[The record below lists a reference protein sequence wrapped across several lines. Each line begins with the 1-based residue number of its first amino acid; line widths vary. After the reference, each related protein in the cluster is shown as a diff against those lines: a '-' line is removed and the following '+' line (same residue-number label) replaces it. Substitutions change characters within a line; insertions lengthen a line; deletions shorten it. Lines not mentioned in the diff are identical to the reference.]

1 MPALVLDHVSKHF
14 GKAQAL
20 NDVSFAVEAGEIVGL
35 VGPNGAGKTTAMQ
48 IAVGFLLPSS
58 GGGSLMGHRFGDA
71 KARQLLGF
79 VPDAPVFFAGN
90 AFDALRFAA
99 QLHDV
104 TPTREAMERV
114 LTRVGLTEWKRDVRR
129 FSRGMQQRLALAQAL
144 VHSPRMLILDE
155 PASAL
160 DPQGVLEV
168 RALLKELRAEGAAI
182 LLSSHQLSEVALVS
196 DRIAFLHEGRLLRY
210 GRLDELIGSTEQ
222 VEVVLRSFAPDAEFV
237 ARWGEPNGAGAW
249 RIPSKG
255 DERFSGRRVGT
266 RRRADERDAGA
277 WRSDQ
282 PVSGMDRQRGSSMK
296 PLMKSLR
303 IARAI
308 AVDES
313 LAVAA
318 AGVVAV
324 GHGGDAA
331 GWRAASC
338 A

>member
-20 NDVSFAVEAGEIVGL
+20 NGVSFAVDAGEIVGL

-58 GGGSLMGHRFGDA
+58 GGGWLMGQRFGDA
-71 KARQLLGF
+71 KARRVLGF

-99 QLHDV
+99 RLNDV
-104 TPTREAMERV
+104 TPAREAMERV

-160 DPQGVLEV
+160 DPQGVLDV

-210 GRLDELIGSTEQ
+210 GRLDELAGSTEQ
-222 VEVVLRSFAPDAEFV
+222 VEVVLRSFTPDAEFV

-249 RIPSKG
+249 RIPSKRTRDFLEDAWTRGAELMSATPVRG
-255 DERFSGRRVGT
+255 DLTSLFLEWTGSV
-266 RRRADERDAGA
+266 A
-277 WRSDQ
+277 
-282 PVSGMDRQRGSSMK
+282 RQ
-296 PLMKSLR
+296 
-303 IARAI
+303 
-308 AVDES
+308 
-313 LAVAA
+313 
-318 AGVVAV
+318 
-324 GHGGDAA
+324 
-331 GWRAASC
+331 
-338 A
+338 

>member
-20 NDVSFAVEAGEIVGL
+20 NDVSFAVDAGEIVGL

-58 GGGSLMGHRFGDA
+58 GGGWLMGRRFGDA
-71 KARQLLGF
+71 KARRVLGF

-99 QLHDV
+99 RLNDV
-104 TPTREAMERV
+104 TPTGEAVERV

-160 DPQGVLEV
+160 DPQGVLDV

-196 DRIAFLHEGRLLRY
+196 DRIAFLHEGQLLRY
-210 GRLDELIGSTEQ
+210 GRLDELAGSTEQ
-222 VEVVLRSFAPDAEFV
+222 VEVVLRSFTPDAEFV

-249 RIPSKG
+249 RIPSKRTRDFLEDAWTRGAELMSATPVRG
-255 DERFSGRRVGT
+255 DLTSLFLEWTGSG
-266 RRRADERDAGA
+266 A
-277 WRSDQ
+277 
-282 PVSGMDRQRGSSMK
+282 RQ
-296 PLMKSLR
+296 
-303 IARAI
+303 
-308 AVDES
+308 
-313 LAVAA
+313 
-318 AGVVAV
+318 
-324 GHGGDAA
+324 
-331 GWRAASC
+331 
-338 A
+338 

>member
-20 NDVSFAVEAGEIVGL
+20 NDVSFAVDAGEIVGL

-58 GGGSLMGHRFGDA
+58 GGGWLMGHRFGDA

-99 QLHDV
+99 QLNDV

-222 VEVVLRSFAPDAEFV
+222 VEVVLRSFSPDAEFV

-255 DERFSGRRVGT
+255 T
-266 RRRADERDAGA
+266 RDFLEDAWARGA
-277 WRSDQ
+277 ELMSAT
-282 PVSGMDRQRGSSMK
+282 PVRGDLTSLFLEWTGSEARQ
-296 PLMKSLR
+296 
-303 IARAI
+303 
-308 AVDES
+308 
-313 LAVAA
+313 
-318 AGVVAV
+318 
-324 GHGGDAA
+324 
-331 GWRAASC
+331 
-338 A
+338 

>member
-20 NDVSFAVEAGEIVGL
+20 NDVSFAVDAGEIVGL

-58 GGGSLMGHRFGDA
+58 GGGWLMGHRFGDA

-90 AFDALRFAA
+90 AFDSLRFAA
-99 QLHDV
+99 QLNDV
-104 TPTREAMERV
+104 TPTREAMEQV

-222 VEVVLRSFAPDAEFV
+222 VEVVLRSFTPDAEFV

-255 DERFSGRRVGT
+255 T
-266 RRRADERDAGA
+266 RDFLEDAWARGA
-277 WRSDQ
+277 ELMSAT
-282 PVSGMDRQRGSSMK
+282 PVRGDLTSLFLEWTGSEVRQ
-296 PLMKSLR
+296 
-303 IARAI
+303 
-308 AVDES
+308 
-313 LAVAA
+313 
-318 AGVVAV
+318 
-324 GHGGDAA
+324 
-331 GWRAASC
+331 
-338 A
+338 

>member
-58 GGGSLMGHRFGDA
+58 GGGWLMGQRFGDA
-71 KARQLLGF
+71 KARRVLGF

-99 QLHDV
+99 HLNDV

-160 DPQGVLEV
+160 DPQGVLDV

-210 GRLDELIGSTEQ
+210 GRLDELAGSTEQ
-222 VEVVLRSFAPDAEFV
+222 VEVVLRSFTPDAEFV

-249 RIPSKG
+249 RIPSKRTRDFLEDAWTRGAELMSATPVRG
-255 DERFSGRRVGT
+255 DLTSLFLEWTGSG
-266 RRRADERDAGA
+266 A
-277 WRSDQ
+277 
-282 PVSGMDRQRGSSMK
+282 RQ
-296 PLMKSLR
+296 
-303 IARAI
+303 
-308 AVDES
+308 
-313 LAVAA
+313 
-318 AGVVAV
+318 
-324 GHGGDAA
+324 
-331 GWRAASC
+331 
-338 A
+338 

>member
-58 GGGSLMGHRFGDA
+58 GGGWLMGQRFGDA
-71 KARQLLGF
+71 KARRVLGF

-99 QLHDV
+99 RLNDV
-104 TPTREAMERV
+104 TPAREAMERV

-160 DPQGVLEV
+160 DPQGVLDV

-210 GRLDELIGSTEQ
+210 GRLDELAGSTEQ
-222 VEVVLRSFAPDAEFV
+222 VEVVLRSFTPDAEFV

-249 RIPSKG
+249 RIPSKRTRDFLEDAWTRGAELMSATPVRG
-255 DERFSGRRVGT
+255 DLTSLFLEWTGSG
-266 RRRADERDAGA
+266 A
-277 WRSDQ
+277 
-282 PVSGMDRQRGSSMK
+282 RQ
-296 PLMKSLR
+296 
-303 IARAI
+303 
-308 AVDES
+308 
-313 LAVAA
+313 
-318 AGVVAV
+318 
-324 GHGGDAA
+324 
-331 GWRAASC
+331 
-338 A
+338 

>member
-58 GGGSLMGHRFGDA
+58 GGGWLMGRRFGDA
-71 KARQLLGF
+71 KARRVLGF

-99 QLHDV
+99 RLNDV
-104 TPTREAMERV
+104 TPTGEAVERV

-160 DPQGVLEV
+160 DPQGVLDV

-196 DRIAFLHEGRLLRY
+196 DRIAFLHEGQLLRY
-210 GRLDELIGSTEQ
+210 GRLDELAGSTEQ
-222 VEVVLRSFAPDAEFV
+222 VEVVLRSFTPDAEFV

-249 RIPSKG
+249 RIPSKRTRDFLEDAWTRGAELMSATPVRG
-255 DERFSGRRVGT
+255 DLTSLFLEWTGSG
-266 RRRADERDAGA
+266 A
-277 WRSDQ
+277 
-282 PVSGMDRQRGSSMK
+282 RQ
-296 PLMKSLR
+296 
-303 IARAI
+303 
-308 AVDES
+308 
-313 LAVAA
+313 
-318 AGVVAV
+318 
-324 GHGGDAA
+324 
-331 GWRAASC
+331 
-338 A
+338 

>member
-20 NDVSFAVEAGEIVGL
+20 NDVSFAVDAGEIVGL

-58 GGGSLMGHRFGDA
+58 GGGWLMGRRFGDA
-71 KARQLLGF
+71 KARRVLGF

-99 QLHDV
+99 RLNDV
-104 TPTREAMERV
+104 TPTGEAVERV

-160 DPQGVLEV
+160 DPQGVLDV

-196 DRIAFLHEGRLLRY
+196 DRIAFLHEGQLLRY
-210 GRLDELIGSTEQ
+210 GRLDELAGSTEQ
-222 VEVVLRSFAPDAEFV
+222 VEVVLRSFTPDAEFV

-249 RIPSKG
+249 RIPSKRTRDFLEDAWTRGAELMSATPARG
-255 DERFSGRRVGT
+255 DLTSLFLEWTGSG
-266 RRRADERDAGA
+266 A
-277 WRSDQ
+277 
-282 PVSGMDRQRGSSMK
+282 RQ
-296 PLMKSLR
+296 
-303 IARAI
+303 
-308 AVDES
+308 
-313 LAVAA
+313 
-318 AGVVAV
+318 
-324 GHGGDAA
+324 
-331 GWRAASC
+331 
-338 A
+338 

>member
-20 NDVSFAVEAGEIVGL
+20 NDVSFAVDAGEIVGL

-58 GGGSLMGHRFGDA
+58 GGGWLMGHRFGDA

-90 AFDALRFAA
+90 AFDSLSFAA

-222 VEVVLRSFAPDAEFV
+222 VEMVLRSFTPDAEFV

-249 RIPSKG
+249 RIPSKVTRDFLEDVWARGAELMSATPVRG
-255 DERFSGRRVGT
+255 DLTSLFLEWTGSEV
-266 RRRADERDAGA
+266 
-277 WRSDQ
+277 
-282 PVSGMDRQRGSSMK
+282 RQ
-296 PLMKSLR
+296 
-303 IARAI
+303 
-308 AVDES
+308 
-313 LAVAA
+313 
-318 AGVVAV
+318 
-324 GHGGDAA
+324 
-331 GWRAASC
+331 
-338 A
+338 